1 MMTMSQSNAQKPASG
16 VRTRGAAFSAEIDRD
31 KAHRDKAK
39 SIKPLAR
46 IWPFVAKYPLWL
58 TAFIILL
65 VLSVI
70 ASLTLPAILRV
81 IIDCGFNPDAASNTS
96 CARVAVGGPEDLS
109 SYFKLG
115 LIFAAVLAF
124 VSALRYYFITILGQ
138 RVIADIRRAVYD
150 NLMGLGPSYFE
161 RVRTGEVLSRLTTD
175 TTLVETVLTGSVSF
189 ALRSIATTIGAII
202 VMFFV
207 SWKLALMV
215 LMIGP
220 AIIVPAVFIGR
231 RLQRLSRGGQDR
243 LADASARASE
253 ALSNIQTVQSYT
265 REDTEREAFGDTI
278 EATFDVQRRRIKT
291 QTVMTMLV
299 FGVSMMGIV
308 GVLWFGASAVVAGT
322 ISGGQILQFT
332 VLAFMAVSG
341 AGMLSETYTN
351 LLRAAGAS
359 ERLVEILNATPD
371 IAIPDQPTDLP
382 SVKGAL
388 EFNAVDFIYPARPQD
403 PVLRDVTLSIKAGET
418 IALVGPSGAGKST
431 IFQLLLR
438 FYEPQS
444 GIISIDGVPI
454 DALDPQQLRRQFAI
468 VAQNTPLFS
477 GSAMDNIRYGR
488 EGASEADAKLAA
500 KAAYADEFI
509 MALPEG
515 YDTQLGEGAASLS
528 GGQRQRLAIARAILR
543 DAPILLLDEATS
555 ALDSESEQAV
565 QRAFA
570 EISKTRTTLVIA
582 HRLATVLSADRIVVL
597 DKGEIVDQGTHGEL
611 MKRGGLYA
619 RLADIQF
626 DQKLPQS

>member
-1 MMTMSQSNAQKPASG
+1 MSETKTQAHRS
-16 VRTRGAAFSAEIDRD
+16 RGAAFSAEITRD

-39 SIKPLAR
+39 SLRPLAR
-46 IWPFVAKYPLWL
+46 LWPFVAKYPMWL
-58 TAFIILL
+58 SAFLVLL

-81 IIDCGFNPDAASNTS
+81 IIDCGFNPDAASNPG
-96 CARVAVGGPEDLS
+96 CARVAVGGPQDLS

-115 LIFAAVLAF
+115 LIFAAVLA
-124 VSALRYYFITILGQ
+124 VISALRYYFITLLGQ

-150 NLMGLGPSYFE
+150 NLMSLGPSYFE

-189 ALRSIATTIGAII
+189 ALRSIATTVGAIV

-220 AIIVPAVFIGR
+220 VIIVPAIFIGR

-243 LADASARASE
+243 LADASARAAE
-253 ALSNIQTVQSYT
+253 ALSNIQTVQSFT
-265 REDTEREAFGDTI
+265 REDTERAAFADTI
-278 EATFDVQRRRIKT
+278 EATFDVQRQRIKT
-291 QTVMTMLV
+291 QTFMTMLI

-308 GVLWFGASAVVAGT
+308 GVLWFGASAVLAGT
-322 ISGGQILQFT
+322 ITGGQILQFT

-359 ERLVEILNATPD
+359 ERLVEILGATPD
-371 IAIPDQPTDLP
+371 IMAPRSPISLQRLRGDI
-382 SVKGAL
+382 AL
-388 EFNAVDFIYPARPQD
+388 KNVSFIYPSRPKD
-403 PVLRDVTLSIKAGET
+403 AVLQSITLNIKSGET

-431 IFQLLLR
+431 VFQLLLR
-438 FYEPQS
+438 FYEASS
-444 GIISIDGVPI
+444 GKIAIDGTSITEV
-454 DALDPQQLRRQFAI
+454 DPQELREQFAI

-488 EGASEADAKLAA
+488 EGASDAEVIAAA
-500 KAAYADEFI
+500 KSAYADAFI
-509 MALPEG
+509 TALPEG

-565 QRAFA
+565 QHAF
-570 EISKTRTTLVIA
+570 EDISKDRTTLVIA

-597 DKGEIVDQGTHGEL
+597 DQGRIVDQGTHNEL
-611 MKRGGLYA
+611 MQRAGLYA

-626 DQKLPQS
+626 DQRLPQ